1 MSVHTASAEFGFR
14 ERQGHVYSEYV
25 DLLLRRAAAEEG
37 DAAQAD
43 LLRAQESMEL
53 LKAAELRDYF
63 RDECVDAALARQVS
77 VGRAAADTAVVY
89 PILLEDRIELLVTTS
104 KGIERASVPVGAA
117 EVTREIRSF
126 RELLTK
132 RTTREFLRP
141 AQRLH
146 AWLIAPLAAT
156 FAESGVHT
164 LVFVPDGPLR
174 SVPMSALHDG
184 ESFLI
189 ERYAVAVTPGL
200 RLADPRALDPK
211 TLRILLA
218 GLTEPTSGYE
228 ALPGVRE
235 ELTAVAGLYGGEVL
249 LDGDF
254 QASTVE
260 QKLASEP
267 FNVVHI
273 ASHAEFSGDER
284 STFLLTHDGRMSMQ
298 ELSDDVGLF
307 RYRDTPL
314 ELLAL
319 SACETAAGD
328 DRAALGLSGIAVK
341 AGARSALGTLWRVN
355 DEAASQV
362 VIGFYRALGVPGV
375 SRAMALQRAQQ
386 AMLAERSSSH
396 PAYWAAFV
404 LIGNW
409 L

>member
-1 MSVHTASAEFGFR
+1 
-14 ERQGHVYSEYV
+14 
-25 DLLLRRAAAEEG
+25 
-37 DAAQAD
+37 
-43 LLRAQESMEL
+43 
-53 LKAAELRDYF
+53 
-63 RDECVDAALARQVS
+63 
-77 VGRAAADTAVVY
+77 
-89 PILLEDRIELLVTTS
+89 VTTS

-117 EVTREIRSF
+117 EVTREVRRF

-146 AWLIAPLAAT
+146 AWLIAPLAKT
-156 FAESGVHT
+156 LAESGVHT

-174 SVPMSALHDG
+174 SIPMSALHDG
-184 ESFLI
+184 ETFLI

-200 RLADPRALDPK
+200 RLADPRSLDPEA
-211 TLRILLA
+211 LRILLA

-235 ELTAVAGLYGGEVL
+235 ELTSVAELYGGDVL
-249 LDGDF
+249 LDDDF
-254 QASTVE
+254 EASTVE

-273 ASHAEFSGDER
+273 ASHAEFSSDSR

-298 ELSDDVGLF
+298 ELADYVGLF

-362 VIGFYRALGVPGV
+362 VVGFYRALGVRGV
-375 SRAMALQRAQQ
+375 TRAMALQRAQQ
-386 AMLAERSSSH
+386 AMLAERSTRH
-396 PAYWAAFV
+396 PAHWAAFV